1 MVLFVGTK
9 FLSQHLAILAIHA
22 MAAVSGATSSLVYS
36 LFTVLLVVIEHN
48 HCSKVHSLHPLSKIL
63 WFSLMSYW
71 F

>member
-36 LFTVLLVVIEHN
+36 LFTVG
-48 HCSKVHSLHPLSKIL
+48 C
-63 WFSLMSYW
+63 
-71 F
+71 